1 MSTKKLFLTEDG
13 SLTLFNES
21 KNEHYHSIHGAVQE
35 SMHVFISAGLVFALN
50 NKKSI
55 NILEIGLGTGL
66 NALLSLIK
74 LDTVNQFNEKIEPPS
89 KIRYF
94 AVEPDPL
101 DAKIVDQLNYC
112 DFLSVPQ
119 FLDDFKLI
127 HNAPESVEINLTDN
141 FSFARFLMP
150 FQEYCSVETK
160 FDLVYFDA
168 FSPIVEPALW
178 TETVFAKLNSIMN
191 PGGAIVTYCSKGIV
205 RRIMQACNF
214 NTERLKGPPGKHEM
228 LRAIAKAPVSL

>member
-1 MSTKKLFLTEDG
+1 MPTKKLFQTEDG

-21 KNEHYHSIHGAVQE
+21 KNEYYHSIHGAVQE
-35 SMHVFISAGLVFALN
+35 SQHVFIDAGLLFML
-50 NKKSI
+50 NKKESI

-74 LDTVNQFNEKIEPPS
+74 LNALNLVENDIDLQF

-101 DAKIVDQLNYC
+101 ASEIVDQLDYCNY
-112 DFLSVPQ
+112 LSVPQ
-119 FLDDFKLI
+119 LLETFKMI
-127 HNAPESVEINLTDN
+127 HNSPDSNEFILNDN
-141 FSFARFLMP
+141 FSFTRFLVR
-150 FQEYCSVETK
+150 FQEYCSDEPK

-168 FSPIVEPALW
+168 FSPEVEPTLW
-178 TETVFAKLNSIMN
+178 TQSIFARLHKMMN

-205 RRIMQACNF
+205 RRMMQACNF

-228 LRAIAKAPVSL
+228 LRAIAMAPVSL